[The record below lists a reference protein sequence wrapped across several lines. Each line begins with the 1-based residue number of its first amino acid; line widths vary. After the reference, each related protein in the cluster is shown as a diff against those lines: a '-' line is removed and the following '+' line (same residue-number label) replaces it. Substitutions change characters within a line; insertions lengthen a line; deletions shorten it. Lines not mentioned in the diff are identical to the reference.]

1 MNPTALDQPALNT
14 SGIHPALRS
23 FADEC
28 NAVAVR
34 ILAYVS
40 GLAVLAAL
48 VVDLLSAA
56 PVAANVGRPALPSW
70 VPASRPHPAFAISK
84 LNLSERTDAYEIL
97 RHPEGGRRDILRWAA
112 AAGDPPTA
120 EIEIYRPGSEVEAF
134 AAAEVDLATRMAG
147 QPRDGAGGDL
157 AGDAASH
164 IEPAGVVDT
173 KFGQVSLLR
182 LRGMAPAGKQ
192 ACLGFVKTFT
202 TPNLRI
208 SGWACQAD
216 TLAAQRAFLGC
227 TLNRLTLLSAGN
239 DPRMAELFAR
249 AELRR
254 HACNTT
260 TTASTNWIAT
270 ADAPTLRGRLTLD

>member
-1 MNPTALDQPALNT
+1 MNPTALDQPALNS

-40 GLAVLAAL
+40 GLAVLAVL

-56 PVAANVGRPALPSW
+56 PVAANTGTPTLPGW

-84 LNLSERTDAYEIL
+84 LDLSERTDAYEIL
-97 RHPEGGRRDILRWAA
+97 RHPGGGRRDILRWAA
-112 AAGDPPTA
+112 SANEPPTA
-120 EIEIYRPGSEVEAF
+120 EIEIYRLGSELDAF
-134 AAAEVDLATRMAG
+134 AAADVDVAARMAG
-147 QPRDGAGGDL
+147 QRL
-157 AGDAASH
+157 AGDMAGN

-173 KFGQVSLLR
+173 KFGPVTLLR
-182 LRGMAPAGKQ
+182 LRGVAAAGRQ

-249 AELRR
+249 AELKR
-254 HACNTT
+254 HACNTMT
-260 TTASTNWIAT
+260 KASTNWIAT
-270 ADAPTLRGRLTLD
+270 ADAPTLRGRLTHD